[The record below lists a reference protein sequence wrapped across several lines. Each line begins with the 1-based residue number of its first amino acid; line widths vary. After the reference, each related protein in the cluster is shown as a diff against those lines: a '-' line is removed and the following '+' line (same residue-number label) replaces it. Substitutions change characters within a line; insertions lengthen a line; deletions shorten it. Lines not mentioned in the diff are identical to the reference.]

1 MKIFINVD
9 KNKELAVSTK
19 ERLTDTCNELN
30 ITVCEKA
37 SEADVICSIGGD
49 GTFLE
54 SSRISKGCPIIG
66 INCGTLGY
74 LTDVNPDDIQKA
86 MKDLLDNKFYIENRM
101 MLEGEIIKENGEKI
115 KISPAL
121 NDIAVSKN
129 TFGVVRFDT
138 IVDGKLIN
146 SYTADGIIVCT
157 PTGSTAYNLSCGG
170 PIVDPTANIIT
181 ITPIAPHTVLNRSV
195 ILSDNSLVE
204 IKITELRN
212 HTMSYVLYDGRP
224 IEVKTGDVIRIYKS
238 NQITKII
245 KLNWQSFIENIRKK
259 IH

>member
-101 MLEGEIIKENGEKI
+101 MLEGEIIKENGEE
-115 KISPAL
+115 
-121 NDIAVSKN
+121 
-129 TFGVVRFDT
+129 
-138 IVDGKLIN
+138 IN
-146 SYTADGIIVCT
+146 QLAKDY
-157 PTGSTAYNLSCGG
+157 Y
-170 PIVDPTANIIT
+170 
-181 ITPIAPHTVLNRSV
+181 
-195 ILSDNSLVE
+195 E
-204 IKITELRN
+204 
-212 HTMSYVLYDGRP
+212 
-224 IEVKTGDVIRIYKS
+224 
-238 NQITKII
+238 
-245 KLNWQSFIENIRKK
+245 FIEASSDDEESEEKEEIENS
-259 IH
+259 

>member
-9 KNKELAVSTK
+9 KNKKLAISTK
-19 ERLTDTCNELN
+19 ETLLETCNKLKIE
-30 ITVCEKA
+30 VCQNP
-37 SEADVICSIGGD
+37 SEADIICSIGGD

-54 SSRISKGCPIIG
+54 SSRLSKGCPTIG

-74 LTDVNPDDIQKA
+74 LTDINPDDIPKA
-86 MKDLLDNKFYIENRM
+86 MQDLLNNKFYIEERM
-101 MLEGEIIKENGEKI
+101 MLEGELIKENGEII
-115 KISPAL
+115 KIPPAL
-121 NDIAVSKN
+121 NDIAISKN
-129 TFGVVRFDT
+129 PFGVVRFDT

-170 PIVDPTANIIT
+170 PIVDPTAHIIT

-195 ILSDNSLVE
+195 IFSDNSLVE

-212 HTMSYVLYDGRP
+212 HTVSYVLYDGRP
-224 IEVKTGDVIRIYKS
+224 IEVKTGDIIRIYKS
-238 NQITKII
+238 KQITKII